1 MLLHKYNLLEKI
13 SQGQFGQ
20 VFKGQHVR
28 TGELVAIKIE
38 LTNNEVK
45 TLKNE
50 AKIYHYLNLSKCD
63 GVPHV
68 KWYGFHNGLP
78 YLVMD
83 LLGSSL
89 NKYIKHYKVF
99 CLRTVLRLGIQI
111 ITRIKVLHECSL
123 LHRDI
128 KPDNFLFGQESNSNN
143 LYLIDFGFCKRYEY
157 SSQHIQEKHIRT
169 IIGSS
174 NFVSINVHKCIEPS
188 RRDDLESCIYVI
200 LNMLVGRLEWFGETD
215 VYKIIRMKDQ
225 LTQQPDL
232 PSFIKHILQ
241 YVRQLKFDEKPNY
254 QMLIGILM
262 ELFNEHGFRNDH
274 DNYEWSDK

>member
-50 AKIYHYLNLSKCD
+50 AKIYHYLGLSKCV
-63 GVPHV
+63 GFPHV
-68 KWYGFHNGLP
+68 KWYGFYNSVP

-89 NKYIKHYKVF
+89 SKRIQHYKVF
-99 CLRTVLRLGIQI
+99 CLRTVLRIGIQI
-111 ITRIKVLHECSL
+111 LKRINVLHDCSL

-128 KPDNFLFGQESNSNN
+128 KPDNFLFGQDSNTNN

-157 SSQHIQEKHIRT
+157 SGQHIQEKHINK

-188 RRDDLESCIYVI
+188 RRDDVESCIYII
-200 LNMLVGRLEWFGETD
+200 LNMFVGRLEWFGETD
-215 VYKIIRMKDQ
+215 VYKIIRMKSE

-232 PSFIKHILQ
+232 PSFIKHMLQ
-241 YVRQLKFDEKPNY
+241 YVRQLKFDEKPDY
-254 QMLIGILM
+254 QLLLGILID
-262 ELFNEHGFRNDH
+262 LFNEHGFRKD
-274 DNYEWSDK
+274 DDEYEWSDK